1 MSAGFVFFS
10 SHTHILPFTVTE
22 CMIGDVVRKHG
33 VRPILLKAATCTCKL
48 VPYLAAL
55 PTSTHRCEQCEID
68 EEVLRNATPG
78 WEHATLEKWHEDRD
92 LAVADRELACV
103 TPANMLDWEFQGLKI
118 GKITLHDVLLVCKQD
133 HLEFDPEGDAWRD
146 YKNLARACVI
156 LALRFRRYIKQHGPA
171 GLMVYNSHYSVNR
184 IPFAIAEQEGVPTF
198 SMHGG
203 ASLRYVWETLMF
215 TRGDIDQHK
224 PACVRNWTTYYKD
237 RRLNSADVKMVEGH
251 FEELF
256 AGKMAHAYSAPAG
269 STPCEHLFSRVNPHN
284 NRKVLIAATSSA
296 DERFALEQSGIRQ
309 IFPREEY
316 LFPTQ
321 TEWLAFLISRMRESQ
336 DLALIIRVHPREF
349 PNKREGVT
357 STNSERLHQLLRD
370 LPDNVVVNWPS
381 DGISFYDLMLR
392 ADLIVSCWSSV
403 VLESSLFGC
412 PIVLPR
418 NPVKYFE
425 IVADR
430 ISFSFD
436 EYWADLNEYARADW
450 QLSRSIKTQR
460 WLWMV
465 QFASNV
471 SLFGPRR
478 RPLAPLALLMEWMA
492 DKHQVLK
499 RYRIPLPQKALN
511 SLRAF
516 GRESKTITRRR
527 VDYEGEQVV
536 AKTLLGSFNP
546 LQDFRDLQRAQ
557 PGAYQTNIEGSNDGR
572 QEGRD
577 CLGAVKRLLRLLRSN
592 SSPAPKIDEMIRKAD
607 REV

>member
-1 MSAGFVFFS
+1 MSPAFVFFS
-10 SHTHILPFTVTE
+10 SHTHILPFTATE
-22 CMIGDVVRKHG
+22 CMIGDVVKKRG
-33 VRPILLKAATCTCKL
+33 VRPILLKAAACTCKL
-48 VPYLAAL
+48 VPNLAAL
-55 PTSTHRCEQCEID
+55 PTAVPRCEQCEID
-68 EEVLRNATPG
+68 EEVLRDTTSG
-78 WEHATLEKWHEDRD
+78 WGHATLDECHEDED
-92 LAVADRELACV
+92 LAIADRELAQV
-103 TPANMLDWEFQGLKI
+103 MPGNLLDWEFQNLKI
-118 GKITLHDVLLVCKQD
+118 GKIALHDVLLIRKQD
-133 HLEFDPEGDAWRD
+133 HLEFDPDGDAWQD
-146 YKNLARACVI
+146 YKRLARACVI
-156 LALRFRRYIKQHGPA
+156 LALRFRRYIKQHRVR

-184 IPFAIAEQEGVPTF
+184 IPFAIAEQEGIPNF

-224 PACVRNWTTYYKD
+224 PACVRNWETYYKD
-237 RRLNSADVKMVEGH
+237 RRLNSADVKMLEGH

-269 STPCEHLFSRVNPHN
+269 STPCEHLFSKVNPLG
-284 NRKVLIAATSSA
+284 NRKVLVAATSSA

-309 IFPREEY
+309 IFPPEEY

-321 TEWLAFLISRMRESQ
+321 TDWLAFLISRMRESS
-336 DLALIIRVHPREF
+336 DLSLIIRVHPREF

-357 STNSERLHQLLRD
+357 STNSDRLRQLLQD

-381 DGISFYDLMLR
+381 DGISFYDLLLH

-430 ISFSFD
+430 ISSTFD
-436 EYWADLNEYARADW
+436 EYWSDIHECAHANW
-450 QLSRSIKTQR
+450 HLSRVIKTQR

-471 SLFGPRR
+471 SLFGGRTR
-478 RPLAPLALLMEWMA
+478 LLSPLTFLLEWMA
-492 DKHQVLK
+492 DRHQLFRRFRV
-499 RYRIPLPQKALN
+499 PLPRKVLN
-511 SLRAF
+511 RLRAF
-516 GRESKTITRRR
+516 GAESKVMTRRR
-527 VDYEGEQVV
+527 INYEGESVV
-536 AKTLLGSFNP
+536 AETLLGSFNP
-546 LQDFRDLQRAQ
+546 LQDFRDLQRMQ
-557 PGAYQTNIEGSNDGR
+557 SGAYRTNIDGSLDGG

-577 CLGAVKRLLRLLRSN
+577 CLNAVKRFLGLLCKPGV
-592 SSPAPKIDEMIRKAD
+592 PAPKIDEMIRTA
-607 REV
+607 EAAI

>member
-1 MSAGFVFFS
+1 
-10 SHTHILPFTVTE
+10 
-22 CMIGDVVRKHG
+22 MIGDVVKKRG

-48 VPYLAAL
+48 VPNLAAL
-55 PTSTHRCEQCEID
+55 PTSTPRCEQCEID
-68 EEVLRNATPG
+68 EEVLRDATPG
-78 WEHATLEKWHEDRD
+78 WEHAVLEGWHEDGD
-92 LAVADRELACV
+92 LAIADRELLGV
-103 TPANMLDWEFQGLKI
+103 TPANLLDWEFQGLKI
-118 GKITLHDVLLVCKQD
+118 GKITLHDVLLIRKQD

-156 LALRFRRYIKQHGPA
+156 LALRFRRYIKQHRAA

-237 RRLNSADVKMVEGH
+237 RRLNSSDVKMVEGH

-269 STPCEHLFSRVNPHN
+269 STPCEHLFSKVNPHN

-321 TEWLAFLISRMRESQ
+321 TEWLAFLISRMRKSQ

-370 LPDNVVVNWPS
+370 LPDNVMVNWPS

-430 ISFSFD
+430 ISSSFD

-471 SLFGPRR
+471 SLFGPRTR
-478 RPLAPLALLMEWMA
+478 SLAPLAFLMEWMA

-516 GRESKTITRRR
+516 GRESKTMTRRR

-557 PGAYQTNIEGSNDGR
+557 PSAYQTNIDGSNDGR

-577 CLGAVKRLLRLLRSN
+577 CLGTVKRFLSLLRN
-592 SSPAPKIDEMIRKAD
+592 HSSPAPKIDEMIRMAEK
-607 REV
+607 EV